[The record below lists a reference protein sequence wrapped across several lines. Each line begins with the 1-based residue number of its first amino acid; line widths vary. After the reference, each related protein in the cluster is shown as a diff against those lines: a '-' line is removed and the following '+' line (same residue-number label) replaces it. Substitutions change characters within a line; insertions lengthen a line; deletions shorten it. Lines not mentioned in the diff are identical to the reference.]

1 MDKQNMMEHAVTIKD
16 GAPQSRRRSTSSQR
30 KAVRGE
36 EVVAQRAAMQRA
48 PAKQREGGW
57 GLYAWMA
64 WQDRMFPG
72 LSSTQREPLVCEI
85 CNIRSAMY
93 YKLNS
98 GTQFPSERVQRLC
111 ELAELA
117 SRVAREENTLNDAE
131 VARRLLDSREA
142 ELILVAYHVF
152 KGTVK
157 PTIRKHAAEAVLL
170 RQTTAL
176 QTQGKGAHLSD
187 GV

>member
-1 MDKQNMMEHAVTIKD
+1 MMEHAVTIKD
-16 GAPQSRRRSTSSQR
+16 GAGPTRRRNTLGQR

-36 EVVAQRAAMQRA
+36 ETVIHRTAASRA

-57 GLYAWMA
+57 GLYTWMA

-72 LSSTQREPLVCEI
+72 LSSTQREPLVCRI
-85 CNIRSAMY
+85 CNIKSAMY

-117 SRVAREENTLNDAE
+117 ARVAREEDSAGDAKT
-131 VARRLLDSREA
+131 ARRLLEGREID
-142 ELILVAYHVF
+142 LILIAYHVS

-157 PTIRKHAAEAVLL
+157 PTIRKLATQAVLL
-170 RQTTAL
+170 RETTAM
-176 QTQGKGAHLSD
+176 QTQGKGVHLGD